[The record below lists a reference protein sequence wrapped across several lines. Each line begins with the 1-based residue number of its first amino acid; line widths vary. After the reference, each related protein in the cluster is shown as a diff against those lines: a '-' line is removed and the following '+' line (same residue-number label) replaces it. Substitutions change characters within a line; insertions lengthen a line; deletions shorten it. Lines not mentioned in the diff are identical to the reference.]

1 MVVRKTINKKYA
13 LISVFDKKKL
23 NYLCKNLKLQNY
35 EFISTGSTCV
45 KIKSLGYNCKE
56 ISKILNT

>member
-13 LISVFDKKKL
+13 LISVFDKNKL

-35 EFISTGSTCV
+35 EFISTGSTCA
-45 KIKSLGYNCKE
+45 KIKSLG
-56 ISKILNT
+56 